1 MVTFLR
7 DNFVKQYYFCWQNS
21 RHSHS
26 FVLVHLLQ
34 FMLYLIQMPGINEEK
49 KILIIIFAKMS
60 CLLEVHLIFS
70 AVNKSIVEYVGV
82 KKGE

>member
-1 MVTFLR
+1 
-7 DNFVKQYYFCWQNS
+7 
-21 RHSHS
+21 
-26 FVLVHLLQ
+26 
-34 FMLYLIQMPGINEEK
+34 MPGINEEK

-60 CLLEVHLIFS
+60 CRLEVHLIFS